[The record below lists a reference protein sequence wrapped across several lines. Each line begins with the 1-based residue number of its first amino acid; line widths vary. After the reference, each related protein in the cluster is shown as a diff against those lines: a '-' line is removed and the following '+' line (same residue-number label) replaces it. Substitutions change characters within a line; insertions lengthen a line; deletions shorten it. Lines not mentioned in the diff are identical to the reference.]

1 MGSNEVIN
9 FGCRLNAYEADV
21 MKSNLEEAS
30 IKNTTIFNTCAVT
43 KEAERQ
49 AKQAIRKYI
58 NTYGKNKKIIIT
70 GCSAQINPEFYQD
83 IQPDLIIG
91 NEEKLSPPIYQNL
104 NSFIQQEE
112 KILVNDIMASKGE
125 GISAN
130 PKRMQPSLHFLHYSI
145 WAWQ

>member
-1 MGSNEVIN
+1 MDSNEVIN
-9 FGCRLNAYEADV
+9 FGCRLNGYEADV
-21 MKSNLEEAS
+21 MKNNLENAA

-58 NTYGKNKKIIIT
+58 NAHGKEKKIIIT
-70 GCSAQINPEFYQD
+70 GCSAQINPEFYRE

-91 NEEKLSPPIYQNL
+91 NEEKLSPLVYQNL

-112 KILVNDIMASKGE
+112 KILVNDFYC
-125 GISAN
+125 
-130 PKRMQPSLHFLHYSI
+130 FLSTLTFNYR
-145 WAWQ
+145 